1 MLPGNNAAERPPSL
15 RSPGDVVVRGT
26 NATIKTVNG
35 TAASL
40 NLQQIKN
47 TQQNGESGLALL
59 APNQTQIKK
68 GHTKRHALQKLF

>member
-15 RSPGDVVVRGT
+15 RSAGDVVVRGT

-40 NLQQIKN
+40 NRPTRI
-47 TQQNGESGLALL
+47 SVRY
-59 APNQTQIKK
+59 PNSTP
-68 GHTKRHALQKLF
+68 A